1 MSTYET
7 LKGLKVKFL
16 GADTSGDRVQEGE
29 IFYNSVD
36 YNIKSHIAV
45 GAWSAG
51 TPIPAVKRLT
61 AGFGTQTAAISA
73 GGSPIVATA
82 FEYNG
87 SGWTALASMNDA
99 KHSFDGTGTTAA
111 GLVCGGVTG
120 SPAANNRTNQS
131 EEWNGSAWAEGNNM
145 NSSRSDS
152 HVAGIQTAAV
162 SAFGV
167 ISTSRTNKT
176 EEYNGSS
183 WSEVTNAP
191 TSNDGTRGSG
201 TLTAGIFT
209 GGDTP
214 DRVTTTYLYDGTN
227 WTTGGAMPQA
237 LSKHAASGTQTAAL
251 VFGGASPSD
260 DSEVDAAV
268 YDGTSWTQ
276 SGDMATGRQELN
288 GASASNTASLAI
300 GGELQ
305 PGDSALVEEWN
316 FSVLTT
322 TAAAWASGNAVNQ
335 IRRVG
340 AGTGTQTSGMIF
352 GGLDAATALG
362 HTEQYD
368 GTNWTEVG
376 DLNTARGKLGS
387 ATAGSQTAALGFG
400 GSTAEPSNPA
410 IVDNSEEF
418 NGSSWAEGDNINTAR
433 YNIAGAGTQTAGI
446 GFGGYTT
453 STNRNESEEYNGT
466 SWTEGNNLNTA
477 RGYIAGGGIQ
487 TAALAATGFID
498 GGGGKSAVTE
508 EYDGTSW
515 TNVTSCPTEQ
525 ASAILAG
532 TQTNAIIFAG
542 SPNRATTFGYDGTN
556 WSTRPSM
563 STGRDF
569 SSGFGTATAS
579 LCAGGNGGS
588 PGDEGLGTVE
598 EFTGDTQA
606 ATAKTID
613 FD

>member
-16 GADTSGDRVQEGE
+16 SADTSGDRIQEGE
-29 IFYNSVD
+29 IFYNSAD
-36 YNIKSHIAV
+36 FGLKAHISV

-51 TPIPAVKRLT
+51 TPIPATKRLT

-87 SGWTALASMNDA
+87 VGWTALASMNDA

-176 EEYNGSS
+176 EEYNGTS
-183 WSEVTNAP
+183 WSEVNNTPIAA
-191 TSNDGTRGSG
+191 DGTRGSG

-214 DRVTTTYLYDGTN
+214 DRVTTTFLYDGTN
-227 WTTGGAMPQA
+227 WTTGNAMPQA
-237 LSKHAASGTQTAAL
+237 LSKHGASGTQTSAL

-260 DSEVDAAV
+260 DSEVDAAI

-288 GASASNTASLAI
+288 GASVSATTSLAI

-305 PGDSALVEEWN
+305 PGNSALVEEWT
-316 FSVLTT
+316 VTT
-322 TAAAWASGNAVNQ
+322 QTKTAAAWSSGGNLNTS
-335 IRRVG
+335 RDSLSG
-340 AGTGTQTSGMIF
+340 APAAPVSAGLVF
-352 GGLDAATALG
+352 GGGDNTG
-362 HTEQYD
+362 HLTVTEEYD
-368 GTNWTEVG
+368 GTAWTESG
-376 DLNTARGKLGS
+376 DLNTAREILG
-387 ATAGSQTAALGFG
+387 
-400 GSTAEPSNPA
+400 
-410 IVDNSEEF
+410 
-418 NGSSWAEGDNINTAR
+418 
-433 YNIAGAGTQTAGI
+433 GAGTQTAALA
-446 GFGGYTT
+446 FGGQKDNPNAN
-453 STNRNESEEYNGT
+453 SNESEEYNGS

-477 RGYIAGGGIQ
+477 RFLAGAGTQ
-487 TAALAATGFID
+487 TAGLGFGGTGLSLPRT
-498 GGGGKSAVTE
+498 GATE

-515 TNVTSCPTEQ
+515 SEQ
-525 ASAILAG
+525 NDLNAARGYLAGCG
-532 TQTNAIIFAG
+532 TQTAGLAMAG
-542 SPNRATTFGYDGTN
+542 STPTAHSTEVEEYNGTSWTNVNQNLVGRKRCGAGGIQTAALLFGGIIPALTVVVEGYDGTN

-563 STGRDF
+563 
-569 SSGFGTATAS
+569 GTARYFIRGHGTSSSHVIA
-579 LCAGGNGGS
+579 CGGLTSANAANH
-588 PGDEGLGTVE
+588 TNATE
-598 EFTGDTQA
+598 EFNDDILA
-606 ATAKTID
+606 DDAKTVD